1 METIDP
7 VSKPS
12 MPHSVAEPK
21 FVRLQDYRLDDNLT
35 CDSGR
40 ILISGTQALVR
51 LTLMQARLDRARG
64 WNTAGFVSGYRG
76 SPWGQWI
83 RHCGRRRPYWTKTRC
98 ASCRRSTKSW
108 ARRPHWEPSGWPVT
122 RCDALRE
129 SSQCGTARGLV
140 SIGLAMPCATAM
152 PMVRPHVAGSLSW
165 RGTITVVCRRVF
177 HFRVIWR

>member
-122 RCDALRE
+122 RCDALR
-129 SSQCGTARGLV
+129 SLRNVVRQGAWCRSGWRCLAPRQCLWFVLT
-140 SIGLAMPCATAM
+140 
-152 PMVRPHVAGSLSW
+152 W
-165 RGTITVVCRRVF
+165 RGPCRGGGRSRLCVVGSS
-177 HFRVIWR
+177 ISE